1 VAVLSLVSVL
11 TCYRESSNLDSEEPE
26 TLTRLLFGHLDRERA
41 GPSGRFTENSED
53 ITDTPEQS
61 IRNTCV
67 RCSLIVHQ
75 DHAHSLVQFSVVI
88 GNFDSLSNHVSKI
101 DSLAEIIRDRLG
113 VHKRCKHALTGVEI
127 FTLESGINTHVT
139 SAHARQLR
147 TERGNMS
154 VQFLR
159 FVTHWWQFLSMETR
173 QHRADLAVRAL
184 PQAVLSGP
192 GCRTGRRA
200 GPRRS

>member
-1 VAVLSLVSVL
+1 
-11 TCYRESSNLDSEEPE
+11 
-26 TLTRLLFGHLDRERA
+26 
-41 GPSGRFTENSED
+41 
-53 ITDTPEQS
+53 
-61 IRNTCV
+61 
-67 RCSLIVHQ
+67 
-75 DHAHSLVQFSVVI
+75 
-88 GNFDSLSNHVSKI
+88 SKI

-159 FVTHWWQFLSMETR
+159 FVTHWWLFHSMETR
-173 QHRADLAVRAL
+173 QHRAYLAVPTL
-184 PQAVLSGP
+184 PQTFLCGP
-192 GCRTGRRA
+192 VCRTGRRA
-200 GPRRS
+200 GPRLS